1 MVSLS
6 LHRTDTR
13 LHPDQPLDHLPVLIA
28 VVREADLVILIVLL
42 TEVELDGS
50 AFEDP
55 LGFAGGGVYYCWD
68 AAVRY
73 FTYSPSANILDRRHG
88 VFKPSSTEFEK
99 WRLSE
104 EVGERTVDLQKP
116 LLFLLIFRYV
126 NLVRGVLQTKFFE
139 GT

>member
-1 MVSLS
+1 M
-6 LHRTDTR
+6 
-13 LHPDQPLDHLPVLIA
+13 
-28 VVREADLVILIVLL
+28 ILIVLL

-73 FTYSPSANILDRRHG
+73 FTYSHSANILDRRHG